1 MSAILRRP
9 SHRRC
14 IRVRVGCLALVAPA
28 LILACGSYS
37 SDYPV
42 VVANGHVHAIRVFA
56 ESADM
61 GTVAPGQT
69 AEFTLRL
76 SDIGYNTKDI
86 TGNPTSPTPA
96 SAVTFSATDL
106 TTGAVACF
114 QQGGTSTQTQ
124 GCKPT
129 IVTHLTTYVQFQP
142 KDFCTGGS
150 TNNATCDALAPVA
163 DFVASPSPAPVGGTV
178 LFNAAASHAVGSHTL
193 VRYIWNFG
201 DAAQPT
207 PGSGVTAT
215 HVYASAGT
223 YNVTLTVVDDGGQ
236 QATKSDALTV
246 VAPAA
251 R

>member
-1 MSAILRRP
+1 MT
-9 SHRRC
+9 HRRFS
-14 IRVRVGCLALVAPA
+14 RSA
-28 LILACGSYS
+28 LIALGLLPACGSYS

-42 VVANGHVHAIRVFA
+42 VVGNGHVHAIRVFA
-56 ESADM
+56 SGTDM
-61 GTVAPGQT
+61 GMVATGQT
-69 AEFTLRL
+69 IAFSLRL

-114 QQGGTSTQTQ
+114 QEGGTSTQTQ

-142 KDFCTGGS
+142 KDFCPGGS
-150 TNNATCDALAPVA
+150 TNNATCEALAPVA
-163 DFVASPSPAPVGGTV
+163 DFVASPSPAPVGGSV

-201 DAAQPT
+201 DVAQPAA
-207 PGSGVTAT
+207 GSGVTTT
-215 HVYASAGT
+215 HVYGTAGN

-236 QATKSDALTV
+236 QATKSNSLSV
-246 VAPAA
+246 VAPTT

>member
-1 MSAILRRP
+1 MRFF
-9 SHRRC
+9 
-14 IRVRVGCLALVAPA
+14 IRAVLSCTALVAPA
-28 LILACGSYS
+28 LFPACGSYS

-42 VVANGHVHAIRVFA
+42 VVANGHVHAIRFFA
-56 ESADM
+56 ESADI
-61 GTVAPGQT
+61 GTVAAGQT
-69 AEFTLRL
+69 VSFSLRL
-76 SDIGYNTKDI
+76 ADIGYNTKDI

-114 QQGGTSTQTQ
+114 QEGGTSTQTQ

-142 KDFCTGGS
+142 KDFCPGGS
-150 TNNATCDALAPVA
+150 TNNAMCEALAPVA

-178 LFNAAASHAVGSHTL
+178 LFNAAASHAGGSHLL

-201 DAAQPT
+201 DAAQPALA
-207 PGSGVTAT
+207 SGVIAT
-215 HVYASAGT
+215 HVYATAGT

-236 QATKSDALTV
+236 QATKSDSLTV
-246 VAPAA
+246 VVPPASK
-251 R
+251 